1 MTEQHLHI
9 VSFNVPWPAD
19 YGGVI
24 DVFYRIKALHALGI
38 KIHLHCYTYGR
49 EQAPELERYCVEVH
63 YYKRETYIRHLLARR
78 PYITASRCSRELLA
92 RIQKDNHPVLLEGL
106 HNGWLLEHLDATKR
120 IIMLRAHNVE
130 HDYYSQ
136 LALAERRLL
145 KRLYLKMDARKLRRY
160 EPVMLQASHVLA
172 ISEPDALHFQQIGC
186 QHVSLLPPSHPLD
199 ELNAPIGMGDYVLF
213 QGNLS
218 VAENIN
224 AARYLIEEVMAGTH
238 LRFVVAGRDPSPQLS
253 QLIRNYPL
261 VTLEANPSDERM
273 EELIR
278 NAQINIL
285 YTDQNTGVK
294 LKLLHAL
301 HSGRHCVANSLMVN
315 GTHLEGACHVAD
327 TPDATRNILNDLMLR
342 PFTEED
348 LEHRSKVLGTR
359 YSNQNNAQTI
369 LNILP

>member
-24 DVFYRIKALHALGI
+24 DVFYRIKALHALGM

-49 EQAPELERYCVEVH
+49 MPAPELERYCVEVH
-63 YYKRETYIRHLLARR
+63 YYKRETYIRHLLAPK
-78 PYITASRCSRELLA
+78 PYITASRCSKKLLDLLK
-92 RIQKDNHPVLLEGL
+92 KDHYPILLEGL
-106 HNGWLLEHLDATKR
+106 HNGWLLEHLDTQQR
-120 IIMLRAHNVE
+120 VIMLRSHNVE

-136 LALAERRLL
+136 LALVEKNPL

-160 EPVMLQASHVLA
+160 EPVLLQASHVLA
-172 ISEPDALHFQQIGC
+172 ISDSDAQHFKALGC
-186 QHVSLLPPSHPLD
+186 RHVSLLPPSHPLD
-199 ELNAPIGMGDYVLF
+199 ELNVHLGKGDYVLF

-224 AARYLIEEVMAGTH
+224 AARYLIEEVMAGTDFK
-238 LRFVVAGRDPSPQLS
+238 FVIAGRDPSPQLT

-273 EELIR
+273 EELIH
-278 NAQINIL
+278 NAHINIL

-301 HSGRHCVANSLMVN
+301 HGGRYCVANSLMVN
-315 GTHLEGACHVAD
+315 GTHLEEACHVAD
-327 TPDATRNILNDLMLR
+327 TPDATRNILHALMQL
-342 PFTEED
+342 PFTEKE
-348 LEHRSKVLGTR
+348 LNHRKQILGTR
-359 YSNQNNAQTI
+359 YSNQHNAQTI
-369 LNILP
+369 LNILY